1 VDQLEPEAFQL
12 AHDDIGR
19 ENGGGSVPE
28 TPHPLVRASV
38 LLCRAYISVEL
49 GKALFDCHFS
59 LVVSAAQAVP
69 KRHNAQIGLN

>member
-38 LLCRAYISVEL
+38 LLCRACILDEL
-49 GKALFDCHFS
+49 GSGLVDSHFS
-59 LVVSAAQAVP
+59 LVVSAAHRTGTVL
-69 KRHNAQIGLN
+69 R